1 MPRLP
6 RRPHDDVADLAH
18 RLAAIRHAL
27 IAETEVNP
35 SDQLAYGRP
44 HETARSRGHLRYT
57 PTGVRLPG
65 TVKVP
70 PDCPQPVKG
79 RCECKPDGSWRPVTG
94 SRRADN
100 LAHTA
105 EVVALE
111 GGHTCPEDGS
121 HPDPCPMTDRVWT
134 NALYVQQ
141 IDKTWICVRPMLAA
155 RERLHRQSMRRFLVL
170 DRLFAGQSLTAAWD
184 GLGVPVDHVASTLAI
199 CRDLEA
205 WAAEEETAEYVR
217 RPNFWRVSVRPTWI
231 EKSASQQTAES
242 VA

>member
-1 MPRLP
+1 MPRPL
-6 RRPHDDVADLAH
+6 RRPHDEVADLAQ

-27 IAETEVNP
+27 IMETEANP

-105 EVVALE
+105 EVVELK
-111 GGHTCPEDGS
+111 GGHTCDAT

-134 NALYVQQ
+134 NALYIQQ
-141 IDKTWICVRPMLAA
+141 IDKTWVCVRPMMAA

-170 DRLFAGQSLTAAWD
+170 ERLLGGQPVDDAWD
-184 GLGVPVDHVASTLAI
+184 GLGQKDDNPVIAALRI
-199 CRDLEA
+199 CGDVEA
-205 WAAEEETAEYVR
+205 WAREEEMTEYVR
-217 RPNFWRVSVRPTWI
+217 RPHYWRIGDPPSWI
-231 EKSASQQTAES
+231 DKSDAQRAAEE